1 MVKINSPQVTVIEK
15 DDSLYPPTLDSSI
28 VGILGFASKG
38 PTDKATLITSQE
50 QLVRTFGEPEES
62 ITGQGLEGALE
73 ILEATNQVYFARA
86 ASSTAVEASAFMS
99 FGSCPAINVSSNGYG
114 VTTNLYL
121 KAQVWDNDGVAYWS
135 SPKEF
140 AIVTGTATTQAS
152 ALRTVIG
159 GTLDSDP
166 IGVFWDSTASGYIV
180 GAWAGSGAALGLS
193 AYSESTYTTGVSA
206 LMPLSPSSGDAWIV
220 NEGSFVTSGGTSS
233 LKVWGSTISTLTSSI
248 EYLVQ
253 SKYPGAGYVLGTK
266 SNGLT
271 SGLSIEV
278 DNLGGPYFNVVVNE
292 DGVAKE
298 TFRTTLIA
306 DEFNIETVIED
317 DLTNA
322 TSDNILG
329 EITFSGLP
337 ATPTTLATF
346 TAKLSTM
353 GATHVSGTFRV
364 ATNGTSTGLASS
376 LPIAARFIKLV
387 EATNGLAGGTNGIP
401 TASDD
406 IATVLIGTSTGGA
419 RTGMQLLNDD
429 LLNISIAL
437 VPGISIQSVQNAL
450 ISLAETSQEFLAVV
464 APPVG
469 FTTPQEAIDWSNGRS
484 QTRTAAINS
493 SFAAIGWPWVKVFSA
508 FDGKDRWYDPS
519 IFMVRQMCVT
529 DNLAETWFAPAGLRR
544 GRLTKP
550 TDVEIKLNLGDR
562 DALYSGGNVI
572 NPIAKFPQDGIV
584 IFGQRTAQRFA
595 SALDRINV
603 RRLVIFIRK
612 ILLIVGKPFI
622 FEPND
627 SFLWQQIEESVNPFL
642 DDIKRRRGLIDF
654 RVICD
659 ETTNTPARVDRN
671 ELWCKIVILPTKAA
685 EAIVFELNLTNSS
698 SKLGLS

>member
-1 MVKINSPQVTVIEK
+1 MVKILSPEVLVVEK
-15 DDSLYPPTLDSSI
+15 DDSLYPPTVDSSI

-50 QLVRTFGEPEES
+50 QLIRTFGEPNES
-62 ITGQGLEGALE
+62 ITGQGIEGALE
-73 ILEATNQVYFARA
+73 ILEATNQIYFARA

-99 FGSCPAINVSSNGYG
+99 FGSCPAVNVSSNGYG
-114 VTTNLYL
+114 VTNNLYL
-121 KAQVWDNDGVAYWS
+121 KVQVWDNDGVAYWS

-140 AIVTGTATTQAS
+140 AVVTGTATTQAS
-152 ALRTVIG
+152 ALRSVIG
-159 GTLDSDP
+159 GGLDSDP
-166 IGVFWDSTASGYIV
+166 VGVFWDSTASGYIV
-180 GAWAGSGAALGLS
+180 GAWAGSGAALGVS
-193 AYSESTYTTGVSA
+193 AYSESTYTTGTAA
-206 LMPLSPSSGDAWIV
+206 LVPLNPSSGDGDPTLSA
-220 NEGSFVTSGGTSS
+220 GTST
-233 LKVWGSTISTLTSSI
+233 LKTWGSTVSTQTSSV
-248 EYLVQ
+248 EYFVQ

-266 SNGLT
+266 SNGQT

-278 DNLGGPYFNVVVNE
+278 DNLGGPYFNVIVNE

-298 TFRTTLIA
+298 SFRTTLIS
-306 DEFNIETVIED
+306 DEFYIETVIED
-317 DLTNA
+317 DLINA

-329 EITFSGLP
+329 EITFSGQT

-346 TAKLSTM
+346 TAKLQTIGV
-353 GATHVSGTFRV
+353 GATVSGTFV
-364 ATNGTSTGLASS
+364 VPTTGGAGLTSSMVLN
-376 LPIAARFIKLV
+376 PRFVKLV

-419 RTGMQLLNDD
+419 KTGMQLLDDD
-429 LLNISIAL
+429 LLDLSIAT
-437 VPGISIQSVQNAL
+437 VPGITIQSVQNAL
-450 ISLAETSQEFLAVV
+450 ITMAETNQEFLAVV
-464 APPVG
+464 SPPVG
-469 FTTPQEAIDWSNGRS
+469 FTTVQEAIDWSNGRS

-493 SFAAIGWPWVKVFSA
+493 SFAAVGWPWVKVFST
-508 FDGKDRWYDPS
+508 FDGKDRWYDPA

-529 DNLAETWFAPAGLRR
+529 DNLADPWWAPAGYRR

-550 TDVEIKLNLGDR
+550 TDVEIRLNKGDR
-562 DALYSGGNVI
+562 DALYSGGNII

-595 SALDRINV
+595 SSLDRINV

-612 ILLIVGKPFI
+612 ILLVVGKPFL

-627 SFLWQQIEESVNPFL
+627 EFLWQQIEEAVNPFI

-654 RVICD
+654 RVVCD

-671 ELWCKIVILPTKAA
+671 ELWCKIVIIPTKAA

-698 SKLGLS
+698 SKLGLA

>member
-1 MVKINSPQVTVIEK
+1 MVKILSPEVLVVEK
-15 DDSLYPPTLDSSI
+15 DDSLYPPTVDSSI

-50 QLVRTFGEPEES
+50 QLIKTFGEPNEG
-62 ITGQGLEGALE
+62 ITGQGIEGALE
-73 ILEATNQVYFARA
+73 ILEATNQLYFARA

-99 FGSCPAINVSSNGYG
+99 FGSCPAVNVSSNGYG
-114 VTTNLYL
+114 VTNNLYL
-121 KAQVWDNDGVAYWS
+121 KAQVWDNNGTAYWS

-140 AIVTGTATTQAS
+140 AIVSGTATSQAS
-152 ALRTVIG
+152 ALRSVIG

-166 IGVFWDSTASGYIV
+166 IGVFWDTNTSGYIV

-193 AYSESTYTTGVSA
+193 AYSEATYTTGIFA
-206 LMPLSPSSGDAWIV
+206 LMPMSPSSGDEWLTTA
-220 NEGSFVTSGGTSS
+220 GSFVTSGGCSS
-233 LKVWGSTISTLTSSI
+233 LKVWGSTVSTLTSSI
-248 EYLVQ
+248 EYFVQ

-266 SNGLT
+266 SNGQT

-329 EITFSGLP
+329 EITSSGLTF
-337 ATPTTLATF
+337 TPTTLATF

-353 GATHVSGTFRV
+353 GASDVSGTFRV
-364 ATNGTSTGLASS
+364 ATNGTSTGAASS

-419 RTGMQLLNDD
+419 KTGMQLLDDD
-429 LLNISIAL
+429 LLDLSIAT
-437 VPGISIQSVQNAL
+437 VPGITIQSVQNAL
-450 ISLAETSQEFLAVV
+450 ITIAETNQEFIAVV
-464 APPVG
+464 SPPVG
-469 FTTPQEAIDWSNGRS
+469 FTTIQEAIDWSNGRS

-493 SFAAIGWPWVKVFSA
+493 SFAAVGWPWVKVFST
-508 FDGKDRWYDPS
+508 FDGKDRWYDPA

-529 DNLAETWFAPAGLRR
+529 DNLADPWWAPAGYRR

-550 TDVEIKLNLGDR
+550 TDVEIRLNKGDR
-562 DALYSGGNVI
+562 DALYSGGNII

-584 IFGQRTAQRFA
+584 IFGQKTAQRFA
-595 SALDRINV
+595 SSLDRINV

-612 ILLIVGKPFI
+612 ILLVVGKPFL

-627 SFLWQQIEESVNPFL
+627 EFLWQQIEEAVNPFI
-642 DDIKRRRGLIDF
+642 DDIKRRRGLVDF
-654 RVICD
+654 RVVCD

-671 ELWCKIVILPTKAA
+671 ELWCKIVIIPTKAA
-685 EAIVFELNLTNSS
+685 EAIVFELSLSNSA